1 MKYLLLIFLG
11 SCFNAQAFI
20 ESNRDRDGILASY
33 KFAVRD
39 ESETFESAWDRIDKN
54 YRRAFPSVN
63 AWDKNAQEM
72 AVYLSQLNTS
82 TVTEWTNEFQ
92 LDEAFKAMRDQRFL
106 NDLAH
111 RDKLRRIT
119 WLYPDDGCYARAAL
133 GADIIRNLGLPVP
146 KKIYIFGSLRIET
159 PNIPGGKTGWTYHV
173 ALTVKVHN
181 KIYVLDPA
189 MNPLRPMELSEWTF
203 RMVKKDKD
211 ARLAVCSENTYIPS
225 QSCLNSKVSDDDEA
239 LEDQA
244 DFLPKEWK
252 NILKLGRDPTKELW
266 DKPPWSAF
274 NFFTKK

>member
-1 MKYLLLIFLG
+1 MKYFLFVLLGIHI
-11 SCFNAQAFI
+11 NAHALF
-20 ESNRDRDGILASY
+20 EATRGINDLSVSY
-33 KFAVRD
+33 KTAIRN
-39 ESETFESAWDRIDKN
+39 ENETFEAAWSRLDKN

-63 AWDKNAQEM
+63 EWDKNAQEM
-72 AVYLSQLNTS
+72 AVYLSKLDAS
-82 TVTEWTNEFQ
+82 AVTEWTNEFQ
-92 LDEAFKAMRDQRFL
+92 LEEAFKAIRDQRFL
-106 NDLAH
+106 NDPAH
-111 RDKLRRIT
+111 PNKLRRIT

-133 GADIIRNLGLPVP
+133 SSEIIKSLGFPTP

-173 ALTVKVHN
+173 ALTVKVKG

-189 MNPLRPMELSEWTF
+189 MNSSRPMELSEWTF

-225 QSCLNSKVSDDDEA
+225 QSCLNSKISDDDEA

-266 DKPPWSAF
+266 DNPPWSALNLF
-274 NFFTKK
+274 SQY